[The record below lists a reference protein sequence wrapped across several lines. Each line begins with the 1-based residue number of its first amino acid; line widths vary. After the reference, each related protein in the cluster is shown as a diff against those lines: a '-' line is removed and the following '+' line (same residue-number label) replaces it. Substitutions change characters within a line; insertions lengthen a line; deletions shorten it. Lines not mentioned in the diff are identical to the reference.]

1 MTSELAVRTPGL
13 SVAMKNAR
21 KSAQA
26 NGITC
31 IYRYAEVLLM
41 YAEASTRATNTVS
54 TDALNAIQEVQKRAD
69 YPDRGIALTTTTD
82 AATFLKIAEEN
93 QFLMRNSSLK

>member
-26 NGITC
+26 NAKG
-31 IYRYAEVLLM
+31 RPQ
-41 YAEASTRATNTVS
+41 TR
-54 TDALNAIQEVQKRAD
+54 Q
-69 YPDRGIALTTTTD
+69 
-82 AATFLKIAEEN
+82 
-93 QFLMRNSSLK
+93 